1 MVFALELALS
11 LLTDSLI
18 ADEFRVC
25 WVHHTVSLLLDL
37 QKLTL
42 GLGLQLGL
50 GCLLGRLLLLDL
62 KLVLLHLL
70 SLIWLSVRLTQNLN
84 LILTLRVWL
93 RL

>member
-1 MVFALELALS
+1 VVFALELALS

-25 WVHHTVSLLLDL
+25 WVHHTVSLLLEL
-37 QKLTL
+37 QKLT
-42 GLGLQLGL
+42 LGLQLGL

-62 KLVLLHLL
+62 NLVLLHLL

>member
-1 MVFALELALS
+1 VVFALELALS

-42 GLGLQLGL
+42 GLQLGL

-62 KLVLLHLL
+62 NLVLLHLL

-93 RL
+93 LL

>member
-1 MVFALELALS
+1 VVFALELALS

-42 GLGLQLGL
+42 GLQLGL

-62 KLVLLHLL
+62 NLVMLHLL

-93 RL
+93 LL